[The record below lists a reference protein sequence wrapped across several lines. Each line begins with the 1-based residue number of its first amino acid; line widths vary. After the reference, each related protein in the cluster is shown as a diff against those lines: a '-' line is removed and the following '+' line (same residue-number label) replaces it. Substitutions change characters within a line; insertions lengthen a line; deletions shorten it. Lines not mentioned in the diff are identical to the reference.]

1 MALHPAELAHQL
13 PGGDPGQVLEADLG
27 IVEVVGLGT
36 AVGVGPGIVE
46 AVAPEIAEWVR
57 PRIVEVVVDPG
68 IAVWVGVVLEI
79 AEEAALGT
87 VEAGLDPEIV
97 AAADTAVG

>member
-1 MALHPAELAHQL
+1 M
-13 PGGDPGQVLEADLG
+13 
-27 IVEVVGLGT
+27 
-36 AVGVGPGIVE
+36 GVGPG
-46 AVAPEIAEWVR
+46 
-57 PRIVEVVVDPG
+57 IVEVVVDPG
-68 IAVWVGVVLEI
+68 IAVWVGVVLGI

>member
-1 MALHPAELAHQL
+1 M
-13 PGGDPGQVLEADLG
+13 LEADLG

-46 AVAPEIAEWVR
+46 
-57 PRIVEVVVDPG
+57 VVVDPG
-68 IAVWVGVVLEI
+68 IAVWVGVVLGI